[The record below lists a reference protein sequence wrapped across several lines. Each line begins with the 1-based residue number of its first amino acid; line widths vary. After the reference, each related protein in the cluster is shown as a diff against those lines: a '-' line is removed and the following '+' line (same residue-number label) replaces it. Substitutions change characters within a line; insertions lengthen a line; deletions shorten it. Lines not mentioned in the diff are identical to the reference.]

1 MTTEI
6 EVGRGTRGRRIGLV
20 IVLLVVAAAA
30 LVLTLTGRT
39 ADGTADVA
47 PVREVTSFEVGNE
60 CSSTTQYCE
69 RVVPPVG
76 DRACVSTTQ
85 YCERIAARA
94 SAGEEGG
101 RSS

>member
-20 IVLLVVAAAA
+20 IVLLVVAAA
-30 LVLTLTGRT
+30 LVLTLTDRT
-39 ADGTADVA
+39 ADGTADIA

-94 SAGEEGG
+94 SAGDEGG
-101 RSS
+101 RNS